1 MSPRALANAAPSPR
15 AGRPGRRG
23 AGWLL
28 VGGAL
33 LLPALALADRA
44 EEDPRE
50 LLERMA
56 TAVETLNY
64 EGTYVHIVE
73 GRADTMYVV
82 HRVEDGKSTE
92 RLISLDGPGREII
105 QNEEETTCIFAD
117 RKSVL
122 VERRRTEGSL
132 RAAVPSYSDEL
143 NAWYDFVKLRPQKK
157 VGRPARVI
165 AIRPKDDFRYG
176 YKLWMDKATDMPLKA
191 QLVDMYG
198 KVVEQ
203 LMFVSIELPDEIPAS
218 KVEPTLSTEGFTW
231 YRQDESSQAEER
243 SGASNWR
250 AARMPDGFRLS
261 ASNVKVMAGSAR
273 AVEHLVYTDG
283 VAAVSVFVE
292 DVGSDEKGMK
302 GDNQIGAANAFTAI
316 VDGHQITAVGEV
328 PTDTVRMIARSM
340 ERESSSVASQ

>member
-1 MSPRALANAAPSPR
+1 
-15 AGRPGRRG
+15 
-23 AGWLL
+23 LL

-33 LLPALALADRA
+33 LLPALALADR
-44 EEDPRE
+44 EQEDPRV
-50 LLERMA
+50 LLQRMA

-64 EGTYVHIVE
+64 EGTFVHIVE

-82 HRVEDGKSTE
+82 HRVENGQSTE

-105 QNEEETTCIFAD
+105 RNEDEVTCIFGD

-122 VERRRTEGSL
+122 VERRDDDGPL
-132 RAAVPSYSDEL
+132 RSAVPSYSDEL
-143 NAWYDFVKLRPQKK
+143 DAWYDFVKLRPQKK

-165 AIRPKDDFRYG
+165 AIRPRDDFRYG

-203 LMFVSIELPDEIPAS
+203 LMFVSIELPDDIPES

-231 YRQDESSQAEER
+231 YRQEDSSAPEER
-243 SGASNWR
+243 GGASNWR

-261 ASNVKVMAGSAR
+261 AANVKVMTGSDR

-283 VAAVSVFVE
+283 MAAVSVFVE
-292 DVGSDEKGMK
+292 DVGSGKDDLKGAA
-302 GDNQIGAANAFTAI
+302 QIGAANAFTAI
-316 VDGHQITAVGEV
+316 VEGHQITAVGEV